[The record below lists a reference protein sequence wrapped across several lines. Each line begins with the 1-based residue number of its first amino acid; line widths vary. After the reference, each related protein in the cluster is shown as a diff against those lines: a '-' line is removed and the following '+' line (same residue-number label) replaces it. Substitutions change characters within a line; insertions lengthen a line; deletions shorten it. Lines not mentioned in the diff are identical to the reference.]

1 MSKIKLYKAKFYDSH
16 EGWWHYDEYNIN
28 CGSDGRFYTTIAD
41 EDVSIANNIINGC
54 RDYSL
59 VKNKI
64 YSYQLRA
71 LENILDNILK
81 TKKTLV
87 KTEEFVIEYA
97 FAGEIA
103 YVKDDKGDILPC
115 GKFGQENYKWI
126 TGALKNGYRP
136 RCQSFS
142 IALTARAYKIIKLYR
157 DNVYIKE
164 VYESPTEDEF
174 KKYPSMKKLNDFRV
188 GGEGF
193 MSTPLETK
201 RIPYSENAADFF
213 VYMLTQMCLLYDKL
227 NTFFDDDTNLLK
239 AIENQD
245 KPLLLEQKNEL

>member
-1 MSKIKLYKAKFYDSH
+1 MSKIKRYKASFYDSH
-16 EGWWHYDEYNIN
+16 EEWYHYEEYDIN
-28 CGSDGRFYTTIAD
+28 CDSSGRFYTTIAD

-54 RDYSL
+54 PDYSL
-59 VKNKI
+59 AKNKI

-103 YVKDDKGDILPC
+103 YVKDDKGVILPR

-126 TGALKNGYRP
+126 TGALKEGYRSF
-136 RCQSFS
+136 CQSFS

-164 VYESPTEDEF
+164 VHESPTEDEL

-201 RIPYSENAADFF
+201 RIPYSDDAAEFF
-213 VYMLTQMCLLYDKL
+213 SYMLNEMCLLYDKL
-227 NTFFDDDTNLLK
+227 NTFFSDDTNLQR
-239 AIENQD
+239 AIENKS
-245 KPLLLEQKNEL
+245 KPLLLEGKTDD